1 MPAPTIRYAHA
12 KDGGRVAFHT
22 LGTGPALVM
31 LFPLHVSHLTLNWQV
46 PLHRTGIEFFA
57 RHFQVINLDCR
68 GGGLSERRI
77 ACLSVDS
84 LVADVD
90 VVLAALGVERVAF
103 CALGDAAL
111 LACHFAAIAPTRVA
125 SIVFVQS
132 GESAANRRLLSLRH
146 ITPNVEAQVRGALFG
161 GLGDK
166 HNSAALASV
175 ARDALDPEALRQW
188 EQLLE
193 ITSLLLIARQVAAPA
208 LCLHASDDELISRA
222 AAQDFA
228 DHLQL
233 ATFMPI
239 AVRSGMDIWRHRAIL
254 HATAQFIA
262 SGFNLPID
270 VLGRHTGKRAGRA
283 PSPAGLSHREMEVL
297 RLLARGLSNQ
307 QIAESLFVSINTVS
321 SHLRHIFANT
331 SVCNRT
337 EAAAFAFDQG
347 IL

>member
-1 MPAPTIRYAHA
+1 
-12 KDGGRVAFHT
+12 
-22 LGTGPALVM
+22 
-31 LFPLHVSHLTLNWQV
+31 
-46 PLHRTGIEFFA
+46 
-57 RHFQVINLDCR
+57 
-68 GGGLSERRI
+68 
-77 ACLSVDS
+77 
-84 LVADVD
+84 
-90 VVLAALGVERVAF
+90 
-103 CALGDAAL
+103 
-111 LACHFAAIAPTRVA
+111 
-125 SIVFVQS
+125 
-132 GESAANRRLLSLRH
+132 LLSLRH

-254 HATAQFIA
+254 HATAQSIA